1 MQLLNYCI
9 IAVIVFLIILVLFI
23 FFKRNY
29 TAEAVEAVNPY
40 GIQYLTNGVKETFQG
55 LLKMRIEELNLN
67 QYEAEKRIRNK
78 SKLRKSIR
86 LCSCGDLGAKSYVLD
101 YIVELLQKK
110 FEINEQTVDLA
121 IPFGNEKKLTTTD
134 KFDILLY
141 QYKKEHGYHGL
152 EKMIEENA
160 LDGLKR
166 GEDGELYY
174 EIAAEDIDL
183 VYLLHQ
189 GRLSYLDK
197 LDILAQRIYQN
208 YLGHGVVDEIRDMK
222 IDGVSGGV
230 SGLPVDLYNYSE
242 DLKRKESKKV
252 VFSYDSIWIFFRG
265 KLIRLSFLGFG
276 TQRELE
282 RICKNIYRHNSP
294 GQLSEE
300 KGHIENDMK
309 DGSRIVVVRPPFSDS
324 WAFLVRKH
332 DSYIEKINLMELITD
347 RENGIAVNI
356 MKCLVKGCQVLA
368 ITGEQG
374 SGKTTLLRGLI
385 RYINPTYSLRIQELI
400 FELWLRRLYPDRNIL
415 TFKELPNISG
425 QEGLD
430 LQKKTDGA
438 VNILGEVAT
447 ATVAN
452 WVIQMAQAAS
462 LFTMFTHHAKRTEDL
477 ISWMRNALLK
487 EGGFNNEQA
496 AEEQVVRVINFDIHM
511 GKTVEGHRYI
521 ERITEI
527 VPCQGRELYKLKD
540 ILIYR
545 DGSYMLVDKISSN
558 AKNQIFRFLTET
570 EKKEFSVFFE
580 REKGMP

>member
-1 MQLLNYCI
+1 MEAINYCI
-9 IAVIVFLIILVLFI
+9 IGGMLLALFLAAFLMYR
-23 FFKRNY
+23 RNR
-29 TAEAVEAVNPY
+29 TPEEEEPMNPY
-40 GIQYLTNGVKETFQG
+40 DIGYLTNGVKETFQG

-67 QYEAEKRIRNK
+67 KYETEKRIRNK
-78 SKLRKSIR
+78 SKLRKSLR
-86 LCSCGDLGAKSYVLD
+86 LCGCGDLGAKSYVLD

-110 FEINEQTVDLA
+110 FGINEETVDLV
-121 IPFGNEKKLTTTD
+121 IPFGEERKLGPQEK
-134 KFDILLY
+134 FEILLH
-141 QYKKEHGYHGL
+141 QYKKEHGHRAL
-152 EKMIEENA
+152 EKMIEDHG
-160 LDGLKR
+160 LDRIRTGA
-166 GEDGELYY
+166 DGESYY
-174 EIAAEDIDL
+174 EITEADIGTA
-183 VYLLHQ
+183 YQ
-189 GRLSYLDK
+189 KERPAPSYIDK
-197 LDILAQRIYQN
+197 LDITAQRIYQG

-230 SGLPVDLYNYSE
+230 SGIPVDLYSYSE
-242 DLKRKESKKV
+242 DLARQDPERME
-252 VFSYDSIWIFFRG
+252 FSYDSVWIFFRG

-300 KGHIENDMK
+300 RGHIENDMK

-332 DSYIEKINLMELITD
+332 DSYIEKINLEELITD
-347 RENGIAVNI
+347 RENGMAVGI
-356 MKCLVKGCQVLA
+356 MRCLVKGCQVLA
-368 ITGEQG
+368 VTGEQG

-385 RYINPTYSLRIQELI
+385 KYINPTYSLRIQELI

-415 TFKELPNISG
+415 TFKELPNIPG

-462 LFTMFTHHAKRTEDL
+462 LFTMFTHHAKRSEDL

-487 EGGFNNEQA
+487 EGGFSNERA
-496 AEEQVVRVINFDIHM
+496 AEEQVARVINFDIHM
-511 GKTVEGHRYI
+511 AKTVGGHRYI

-527 VPCQGRELYKLKD
+527 VPCRGKDLYRTRD
-540 ILIYR
+540 ILQYR
-545 DGSYMLVDKISSN
+545 DGSYVLADKISARSRD
-558 AKNQIFRFLTET
+558 QIFRFLTET
-570 EKKEFSVFFE
+570 EKKEFSAYFE
-580 REKGMP
+580 REDGA